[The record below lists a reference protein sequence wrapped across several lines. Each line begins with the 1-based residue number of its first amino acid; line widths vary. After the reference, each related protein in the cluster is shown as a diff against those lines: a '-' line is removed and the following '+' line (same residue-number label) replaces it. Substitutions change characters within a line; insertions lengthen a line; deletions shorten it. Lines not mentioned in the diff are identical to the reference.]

1 MPHEKRRSLR
11 ARMITLVL
19 VPSIALLT
27 FWALLTATLVGDI
40 RDLRAT
46 ATLTEEVGPPVV
58 NVITQL
64 QRERRTTMEAIND
77 NAYAMRR
84 LDTAREDTDQA
95 VQRLGTVL
103 QELPTSD
110 LPDQILTFRTSL
122 ERVVRHRESID
133 SFLLEERTMAN
144 SADLYTEVIEQGLRF
159 WDAQVEAAEPAQVPH
174 MRSLASLVRTRELLN
189 QQTATL
195 AYSVATKTFT
205 DDTHNRFTM
214 AAGAQQYTWGRV
226 GVELS
231 EEDSEEYL
239 LLDSFSAL
247 QAVYTLQ
254 ESISR
259 VPAHNRSGPPA
270 NAASWW
276 NSAEEV
282 DLRMRGVEE
291 AQIARVVEFSNEHS
305 AGLLRNVV
313 AASLCALLVAALSIA
328 VTVGGAQRVVRR
340 LQELRTATLEH
351 AQVRLP
357 EVTARLRAGGSV
369 DVDTEVPRLRVEER
383 DEIGQVTEAF
393 NDAQR
398 AAVVA
403 TVEEAQL
410 RAGVRNMFRNIA
422 RRTQALVHRQLG
434 LLDTLERSETDPKV
448 LESLFRIDHF
458 STQMR
463 RNAENLMLLS
473 GDAPV
478 RRGLEPVQLYEAARA
493 AAGEIEDYT
502 RVRITSISDASL
514 RGEVGA
520 DTVRLLAELLENA
533 TSFSPPGSPVTVSAS
548 KETGGRYRLQVEDR
562 GLGMT
567 ESQLER
573 ANALLADP
581 PRFDLAL
588 VREDSQL
595 GLFVVATI
603 AARHGFEVTVR
614 PSAFKGTCAEVMLP
628 AEAVVTAEERMGPGT
643 VTGPQRRP
651 VLHGSKDSG
660 GRTAT
665 RMRPPVPEVGGTL
678 SPAGTPAQGDSS
690 EQGQGPRP
698 SPSEEGV
705 PAETYKGLPRRR
717 RKQAVVPQPPVESTA
732 EVEAPRSLSEIRSMM
747 SAFQSG
753 TERGRA
759 ESFEQDDRDASHTR
773 PDQDR
778 EG

>member
-19 VPSIALLT
+19 VPSIALLA
-27 FWALLTATLVGDI
+27 FWAVLTATLVGDI

-46 ATLTEEVGPPVV
+46 ATLTEEVGPPIV

-64 QRERRTTMEAIND
+64 QRERRTTMEAVSE

-95 VQRLGTVL
+95 VDRLSEVL
-103 QELPTSD
+103 RETPSSD
-110 LPDQILTFRTSL
+110 LPDQLLTFQSSL
-122 ERVVRHRESID
+122 ERLGDHRSRLD
-133 SFLLEERTMAN
+133 SLSTEEPTMAN
-144 SADLYTEVIEQGLRF
+144 SADPYTDVIEQGLRF
-159 WDAQVEAAEPAQVPH
+159 WDSQVEAAEPEQVPH
-174 MRSLASLVRTRELLN
+174 MRSLTSLVRTRELLN

-195 AYSVATKTFT
+195 AYAVANKSFD

-214 AAGAQQYTWGRV
+214 AAGAQQYTWDRV

-231 EEDSEEYL
+231 EEDNEEYL
-239 LLDSFSAL
+239 LLDSFSSL

-254 ESISR
+254 ESIIRIPTHARGSA
-259 VPAHNRSGPPA
+259 PT
-270 NAASWW
+270 NAQSWW
-276 NSAEEV
+276 SASEAV
-282 DLRMRGVEE
+282 DIRMRDVEE
-291 AQIARVVEFSNEHS
+291 TQIARIVEFSNDHS
-305 AGLLRNVV
+305 ASLMRNVLIT
-313 AASLCALLVAALSIA
+313 SLLALLVAAVSSA
-328 VTVGGAQRVVRR
+328 VAVGGAQRVVRR
-340 LQELRTATLEH
+340 LQKLRTATLEH

-369 DVDTEVPRLRVEER
+369 DVDTEVPRLRVEQR

-398 AAVVA
+398 AAVAA

-410 RAGVRNMFRNIA
+410 RSGVRNMFRNIA

-434 LLDTLERSETDPKV
+434 LLDTLERGETDPKV

-473 GDAPV
+473 GDTPV
-478 RRGLEPVQLYEAARA
+478 RRGLEPVRLYEVVRA
-493 AAGEIEDYT
+493 AASEIEDYT
-502 RVRITSISDASL
+502 RVRISSVPDAAL

-520 DTVRLLAELLENA
+520 NTVRLLAELLENA
-533 TSFSPPGSPVTVSAS
+533 TSFSPPGSPVTVSGAQQA
-548 KETGGRYRLQVEDR
+548 GGGYLLQVEDR

-567 ESQLER
+567 EVQLER

-603 AARHGFEVTVR
+603 AARHRFGVTVR
-614 PSAFKGTCAEVMLP
+614 PSAFKGTCAVVVIP
-628 AEAVVTAEERMGPGT
+628 AEVVVVTE
-643 VTGPQRRP
+643 PQRRLDG
-651 VLHGSKDSG
+651 VKDSG
-660 GRTAT
+660 TAT
-665 RMRPPVPEVGGTL
+665 RMRPPGPGKEEVPP
-678 SPAGTPAQGDSS
+678 SPAVVPSRDDSFEEARARVSPAEESALRATS
-690 EQGQGPRP
+690 R
-698 SPSEEGV
+698 EEGEL
-705 PAETYKGLPRRR
+705 AETYKGLPRRR
-717 RKQAVVPQPPVESTA
+717 RKQTVAPPQSVESTEEA
-732 EVEAPRSLSEIRSMM
+732 EAPRSLSEIRSMM

-759 ESFEQDDRDASHTR
+759 ETVDKDVQGVCETR
-773 PDQDR
+773 REQDR